1 MIVRRNGDGWKNPFV
16 SVFSADGVKRKF
28 TRLISEKTEFAG
40 VKVETPALNNRT
52 EIILAGSGDD
62 GYSPEK
68 GTYVEG
74 NLGVICFDDS
84 GLQYLFL
91 GNGEEVSWN
100 GYTLKTAGDWTNAVL
115 YRKNGE
121 LYYSSTLPVWIAKPG
136 EKRREYPAGMEQ
148 KL

>member
-40 VKVETPALNNRT
+40 
-52 EIILAGSGDD
+52 
-62 GYSPEK
+62 
-68 GTYVEG
+68 G